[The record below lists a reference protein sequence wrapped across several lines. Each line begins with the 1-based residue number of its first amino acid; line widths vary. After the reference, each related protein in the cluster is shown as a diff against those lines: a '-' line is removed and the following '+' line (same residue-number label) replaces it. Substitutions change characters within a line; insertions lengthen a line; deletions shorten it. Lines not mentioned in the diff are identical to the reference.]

1 MRAYYIFLKA
11 NFNPVA
17 FGWLLTFFSSFGQT
31 FLISLFVPFIL
42 TQFQFTRSEF
52 GSYYALATLVGSFF
66 LLQYG
71 HLVDYSRLRPFTTR
85 TILLLVGA
93 CLLLAF
99 AVHPAMVF
107 LALIGLRLG
116 GQGLMS
122 HISMTVMS
130 RHFTVDRGKALSLS
144 SLGFSMGEMIF
155 PLLIGLVLTYWSW
168 HAALLISALMLIFLL
183 GLIKQQNVEAYD
195 VPTPTVNPEIA
206 SQNKWKFFRE
216 MLREKSFWVLLP
228 PVVMFSFIGTGIFF
242 YQYIMAKESGWPVE
256 WYSMCFAGYAVVRFV
271 FSLCGGLLTDKLS
284 ARRLFPFYLLPLALG
299 LLALGLIPGKFAALF
314 FLLLTG
320 VSAGLSN
327 IVSNAILAEL
337 YGTDQVGQVRS
348 LFSMIMVFS
357 SAVAPLVIGLL
368 LDHNFQMK
376 EIALGCS
383 LLLFLSSTQS
393 FRIRYLAA
401 APATAPKLLSNSNL
415 TS

>member
-1 MRAYYIFLKA
+1 MRAYYLFLKD

-42 TQFQFTRSEF
+42 TQFKLSPSEF
-52 GSYYALATLVGSFF
+52 GSYYAAATLVASFF
-66 LLQYG
+66 LLQFG
-71 HLVDYSRLRPFTTR
+71 HLIDYSPLRPFTMR
-85 TILLLVGA
+85 TILLLVSA

-122 HISMTVMS
+122 HISLTVMS
-130 RHFTVDRGKALSLS
+130 RHFTADRGKALSLS

-155 PLLIGLVLTYWSW
+155 PLVIGLMLSYWNW
-168 HAALLISALMLIFLL
+168 QIALLISSVMLIFLL
-183 GLIKQQNVEAYD
+183 ALIRQQNVEAYD
-195 VPTPTVNPEIA
+195 APAPARSLEKATRK
-206 SQNKWKFFRE
+206 KWKYYRQ
-216 MLREKSFWVLLP
+216 LVQKKSFWVLLP
-228 PVVMFSFIGTGIFF
+228 PVITFSFIGTGIFF
-242 YQYIMAKESGWPVE
+242 YQYIMAKERGWPLE
-256 WYSMCFAGYAVVRFV
+256 WYSMCFTGYAIVRFL
-271 FSLCGGLLTDKLS
+271 FSLYGGLLTDKLS
-284 ARRLFPFYLLPLALG
+284 ARKLFPFYLIPLMLG
-299 LLALGLIPGKFAALF
+299 LLALAIVPGKFAALF

-320 VSAGLSN
+320 ISSGLSN
-327 IVSNAILAEL
+327 IVSTAIIAEL
-337 YGTDQVGQVRS
+337 YGAKKVGLVRS

-368 LDHNFQMK
+368 LDHHFNMS

-383 LLLFLSSTQS
+383 ALILISCLNS
-393 FRIRYLAA
+393 FRIKTLK
-401 APATAPKLLSNSNL
+401 PTI
-415 TS
+415 TE